1 MELSSSIHENISR
14 EKNHKHIERSQ
25 VLAINQK
32 R

>member
-14 EKNHKHIERSQ
+14 GKKHKHIEKNQ